1 MTRYA
6 AGQAIWA
13 VVLTVVGAAKGVR
26 LLVDMVED
34 SISALAGPE

>member
-13 VVLTVVGAAKGVR
+13 VVLTAVGAVKAVR
-26 LLVDMVED
+26 ILVDMVED
-34 SISALAGPE
+34 SISALAGLE

>member
-6 AGQAIWA
+6 ASQAIWA
-13 VVLTVVGAAKGVR
+13 VVLTVVGAVKGVR

-34 SISALAGPE
+34 SISELAGLS